1 MWLHGV
7 KAYKIYRCLQTKKM
21 KHMQKLT
28 RCMHLNT
35 LKKMLLFNT
44 VKSKLKKKQVCNIK
58 QLFACCTNTR
68 AEITI
73 AGE

>member
-1 MWLHGV
+1 
-7 KAYKIYRCLQTKKM
+7 
-21 KHMQKLT
+21 MQKLT